1 MRQVL
6 VDRIKLRLS
15 RVFVNGD
22 GEVNYCHMPHPHE
35 YLLQEFKL
43 SIDKLVPLTPPE
55 VVEEANKLYA
65 ELSSNEAVT
74 ERQIRQALIL
84 IGKKEFPYRKAY
96 LELCAQD
103 EEQRLQAEVLK
114 RLEGSILEKV
124 KKMTDSGVHIMDYVN
139 SKLFERDL
147 EATERY
153 QVEQAILAAHDVLN
167 KQCDERAKDRQQSF
181 DELVARWKTEEEKLQ
196 QLIDQLRG
204 MAERDLTYA
213 EEIRGKAD
221 QFEEGWSI
229 VERDPSGDE
238 IKQEIAHWTSVLE
251 EADEQG

>member
-1 MRQVL
+1 
-6 VDRIKLRLS
+6 
-15 RVFVNGD
+15 
-22 GEVNYCHMPHPHE
+22 MPHPHE
-35 YLLQEFKL
+35 YLLQEFKI
-43 SIDKLVPLTPPE
+43 SIDKLVPLTPLE
-55 VVEEANKLYA
+55 VVEEAKKLYE
-65 ELSSNEAVT
+65 ELSASDTVT

-103 EEQRLQAEVLK
+103 EEQRLQTEVVK
-114 RLEGSILEKV
+114 RLEGTVAEKV
-124 KKMTDSGVHIMDYVN
+124 QKMVESGVHIMDYVN

-167 KQCDERAKDRQQSF
+167 KQCDERAKERQQNF
-181 DELVARWKTEEEKLQ
+181 DELVARWKQEEDRLQ

-204 MAERDLTYA
+204 MAERDMSYA
-213 EEIRGKAD
+213 DEIKGKAD

-229 VERDPSGDE
+229 VERDPLEDE
-238 IKQEIAHWTSVLE
+238 IKQEIAHWTTVLE

>member
-1 MRQVL
+1 
-6 VDRIKLRLS
+6 
-15 RVFVNGD
+15 
-22 GEVNYCHMPHPHE
+22 MPHPHE
-35 YLLQEFKL
+35 YLLQEFKI

-55 VVEEANKLYA
+55 VVEEAKKLYE
-65 ELSSNEAVT
+65 ELSASDTVT

-103 EEQRLQAEVLK
+103 EEQRLQTEVVK
-114 RLEGSILEKV
+114 RLEGTVAEKV
-124 KKMTDSGVHIMDYVN
+124 QKMVESGVHIMDYVN

-167 KQCDERAKDRQQSF
+167 KQCDERAKERQQNF
-181 DELVARWKTEEEKLQ
+181 DELVARWKQEEDRLQ

-204 MAERDLTYA
+204 MAERDMSYA
-213 EEIRGKAD
+213 DEIKGKAD

-229 VERDPSGDE
+229 VERDPSEDE
-238 IKQEIAHWTSVLE
+238 IKQEIAHWTTVLE

>member
-1 MRQVL
+1 
-6 VDRIKLRLS
+6 
-15 RVFVNGD
+15 
-22 GEVNYCHMPHPHE
+22 MPHPHE
-35 YLLQEFKL
+35 YLLQEFKV

-55 VVEEANKLYA
+55 VVEEAKKIYA
-65 ELSSNEAVT
+65 ELSGNAAAT
-74 ERQIRQALIL
+74 EKQIRQALIL
-84 IGKKEFPYRKAY
+84 IGRKEYPYRKAY

-114 RLEGSILEKV
+114 RLDGKVGETV
-124 KKMTDSGVHIMDYVN
+124 KKMVDSGVHVQDYVN

-153 QVEQAILAAHDVLN
+153 QVEQAILLAHDVLN
-167 KQCDERAKDRQQSF
+167 KQCDERAKARQQNF
-181 DELVARWKTEEEKLQ
+181 DELVKRWQENETRLQ

-204 MAERDLTYA
+204 LAERDPVYA
-213 EEIRGKAD
+213 DEIRGKAD

-229 VERDPSGDE
+229 VERDPQEEE
-238 IKQEIAHWTSVLE
+238 IKQEINHWTTVLE

>member
-1 MRQVL
+1 
-6 VDRIKLRLS
+6 
-15 RVFVNGD
+15 
-22 GEVNYCHMPHPHE
+22 MPHPHE
-35 YLLQEFKL
+35 YLLQEFKI
-43 SIDKLVPLTPPE
+43 SIDKLVPLTPLE
-55 VVEEANKLYA
+55 VVEEAKKLYE
-65 ELSSNEAVT
+65 ELSASEVVT

-103 EEQRLQAEVLK
+103 EEQRLQAEVVK
-114 RLEGSILEKV
+114 RLEGAVAEKV
-124 KKMTDSGVHIMDYVN
+124 QKMVESGVHVMDYVN

-167 KQCDERAKDRQQSF
+167 KQCDDRAKERQQNF
-181 DELVARWKTEEEKLQ
+181 DELVARWKQEEDRLQ

-204 MAERDLTYA
+204 MAERDMSYA
-213 EEIRGKAD
+213 DEIKGKAD

-229 VERDPSGDE
+229 VERDPLEDE
-238 IKQEIAHWTSVLE
+238 IKQEIAHWTTVLE

>member
-1 MRQVL
+1 
-6 VDRIKLRLS
+6 
-15 RVFVNGD
+15 
-22 GEVNYCHMPHPHE
+22 MPHPHE
-35 YLLQEFKL
+35 YLLQEFKI

-55 VVEEANKLYA
+55 VAEEAKKLYE
-65 ELSSNEAVT
+65 ELSVSDTVT

-103 EEQRLQAEVLK
+103 EEQRLQAEVVK
-114 RLEGSILEKV
+114 RLEGTVAEKV
-124 KKMTDSGVHIMDYVN
+124 KKMVESGVHVMDYVN

-167 KQCDERAKDRQQSF
+167 KQCDDRAKERQQNF
-181 DELVARWKTEEEKLQ
+181 DELVTRWQSEENRLQ

-213 EEIRGKAD
+213 DEIRGKAD

-229 VERDPSGDE
+229 VERDPAEEE
-238 IKQEIAHWTSVLE
+238 IKQEITHWTTVLE